1 MVLSDRSIREAISNG
16 SIVIEPYSDKDVQ
29 PASVDFHLANKILV
43 FRNSTLPY
51 IDLRKE
57 VPNLTEEVII
67 QDDDPFM
74 LHPGEFVL
82 GSTLEKLTLAND
94 LVARIEG
101 KSSLGRLGLMIH
113 STAGFIDPGWSGN
126 LTLELANVSR
136 LPITLYFGMRIGQIS
151 FQHMTT
157 EVDRPYGSK
166 ELSSRYQG
174 QQSPTASRA
183 HLHPSEPESVLRCL
197 LRCC

>member
-183 HLHPSEPESVLRCL
+183 HLDFDKHIKRS
-197 LRCC
+197 

>member
-1 MVLSDRSIREAISNG
+1 MVLSDRSIREAIEAG
-16 SIVIEPYSDKDVQ
+16 TIKIEPYSDRDVQ
-29 PASVDFHLANKILV
+29 PASVDFHLANTILV

-51 IDLRKE
+51 IDLRKD
-57 VPNLTEEVII
+57 VPNLTEEVEITEEV
-67 QDDDPFM
+67 PFM

-82 GSTLEKLTLAND
+82 GSTLEKLTLPND
-94 LVARIEG
+94 IVARIEG

-113 STAGFIDPGWSGN
+113 STAGFIDPGWTGN

-151 FQHMTT
+151 FQQMTT
-157 EVDRPYGSK
+157 EVERPYGSK

-174 QQSPTASRA
+174 QEVPTASRA
-183 HLHPSEPESVLRCL
+183 HLDFDSHIKRS
-197 LRCC
+197 

>member
-1 MVLSDRSIREAISNG
+1 MVLSDRSIREAISSG
-16 SIVIEPYSDKDVQ
+16 SILIEPYSDKDVQ

-57 VPNLTEEVII
+57 IPNLTEEVII

-183 HLHPSEPESVLRCL
+183 HLDFDKHIKRS
-197 LRCC
+197 

>member
-1 MVLSDRSIREAISNG
+1 MVLSDRSIREAISSG
-16 SIVIEPYSDKDVQ
+16 SILIEPYSDKDVQ

-183 HLHPSEPESVLRCL
+183 HLDFDKHIKRS
-197 LRCC
+197 

>member
-1 MVLSDRSIREAISNG
+1 MVLSDRSIKEAIEAG
-16 SIVIEPYSDKDVQ
+16 TIGIEPYSLRDVQ
-29 PASVDFHLANKILV
+29 PASVDFHLADKILV
-43 FRNSTLPY
+43 FRNSTLPF

-57 VPNLTEEVII
+57 VPNLTDEVTIE
-67 QDDDPFM
+67 DDKPFM

-82 GSTLEKLTLAND
+82 GSTLERLTLSNS

-136 LPITLYFGMRIGQIS
+136 LPITLYSGMRIGQIS
-151 FQHMTT
+151 FQEMTT
-157 EVDRPYGSK
+157 EVDFPYGSK

-174 QQSPTASRA
+174 QESPTASRA
-183 HLHPSEPESVLRCL
+183 HLDFDNHIKRS
-197 LRCC
+197 